1 MTSKSYITLMICGAI
16 LIAFTIFFTDTHVN
30 ADPRIAY
37 PTPVASELDRLAK
50 DIQTNLS
57 GAAGIQNQLTD
68 IRSKLPSFEEF
79 AGDGG
84 NMLRQPAS
92 EAPWQ
97 PASQAPPQPA
107 PMEIAQP
114 LPTPTPQP
122 TAEQPAQVAQVQ
134 PVVVEVIVTA
144 TFTPAPPPP
153 QPIYREPM
161 VQTQT
166 ISYQPAQGGT
176 TPDTWQAFQ
185 IGHVRGGTYI
195 YSRAALWM
203 DCTQLYLTGGGQ
215 TAASYEGGPI
225 SATLSSQPPQE
236 QIAYYHI
243 CDYALK
249 QEGKR

>member
-1 MTSKSYITLMICGAI
+1 M
-16 LIAFTIFFTDTHVN
+16 IAFTIFFTDTHVN
-30 ADPRIAY
+30 ADPRDAY

-50 DIQTNLS
+50 DIQSNLS
-57 GAAGIQNQLTD
+57 GAVGIQNQLTD
-68 IRSKLPSFEEF
+68 IRNKLPSFEEF

-84 NMLRQPAS
+84 NMPPTPAS
-92 EAPWQ
+92 EAPQ
-97 PASQAPPQPA
+97 QPA
-107 PMEIAQP
+107 PVEIAQP
-114 LPTPTPQP
+114 LPTATPQP

-134 PVVVEVIVTA
+134 QVVVEVIVTA

-153 QPIYREPM
+153 PQPM
-161 VQTQT
+161 AQTQP

-176 TPDTWQAFQ
+176 TPDTWQPFQ

-195 YSRAALWM
+195 YSRAMLWM

-215 TAASYEGGPI
+215 TAASYEGGQI

-236 QIAYYHI
+236 QIAYFHI
-243 CDYALK
+243 CDATLR

>member
-1 MTSKSYITLMICGAI
+1 MIFGAI

-30 ADPRIAY
+30 ADPLDAY
-37 PTPVASELDRLAK
+37 PTPVAAELDRIAK

-57 GAAGIQNQLTD
+57 GAVGIQNQLTD

-79 AGDGG
+79 AGNGG
-84 NMLRQPAS
+84 NMPPTPAS
-92 EAPWQ
+92 EAPL
-97 PASQAPPQPA
+97 QPA
-107 PMEIAQP
+107 PVEIAQS

-122 TAEQPAQVAQVQ
+122 TVEQPAQVAQVQ
-134 PVVVEVIVTA
+134 QVVIEVIVTA

-153 QPIYREPM
+153 PQPIYREPM
-161 VQTQT
+161 AQTQT

-176 TPDTWQAFQ
+176 TPATWQPFQ

-203 DCTQLYLTGGGQ
+203 DCTQIYLTGGGQ
-215 TAASYEGGPI
+215 TAASYEGSQI